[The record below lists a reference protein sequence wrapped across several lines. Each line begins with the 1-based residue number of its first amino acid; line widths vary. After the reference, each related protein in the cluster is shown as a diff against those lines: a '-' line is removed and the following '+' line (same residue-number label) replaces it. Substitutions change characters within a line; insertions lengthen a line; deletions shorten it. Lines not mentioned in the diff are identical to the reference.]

1 MRIFLMRKI
10 YLLAGMLLSLH
21 SQSQSLIQGTIKPGP
36 GPNEVEVWLKP
47 NFSNNT
53 QYLFQIGLPVAWPAS
68 ASPQPTALTVT
79 LDPGFVAAFGN
90 NYSPVTINPIAQNT
104 GGTEK
109 YFNIVL
115 IRGGAGASD
124 PQNWSAGVEF
134 KVLTA
139 AFDPA
144 GSPSAQVKLA
154 DYQDGGSD
162 GQGNFYT
169 QSGNSDYYVSS
180 NSVGNF
186 YASAGQSTV
195 GGNALEGYT
204 QTIAIV
210 PSSAC
215 IAPSGPTVTNITT
228 TSAAISWNAVGG
240 VAGYE
245 YIIST
250 NATPPSSGTATTGT
264 SYAATGL
271 TAGTAY
277 YAHVR
282 SDCGSGNFSAWVST
296 GFTTVCPAPAAPTI
310 TNITATTA
318 DIDWTALSGV
328 AGYEYAIT
336 TNAAPP
342 ASGTATTGTQY
353 NATGLTPGTPYYA
366 HLRSSCGGSFSAW
379 VTVSFTTATPTCTP
393 PSAPTVSNVSNSTAD
408 ISWNAVSGVLGYE
421 YEVSTS
427 STPPASGTA
436 TTNTSFSATGLISGT
451 TYYAHVRSDC
461 GGGNFSAWVS
471 SSFSTLCPA
480 TSVPVVN
487 NISSGSAAI
496 NWTAVSG
503 GVTGYEYALNTNAEP
518 PASGAFTSSTN
529 YNGTGLTA
537 GTPYY
542 FHVRT
547 ACSAG
552 NFSAWVTVSF
562 TTDCPETGAPTVSN
576 ITPSSAAITWAAVSG
591 VSGYEYAV
599 TTSSTEPASG
609 TATTGTSVNATG
621 LTPGTTYYVYIR
633 SSCSAGIFSEWSSGS
648 FTTSY
653 PPCVAPASLA
663 VTNIS
668 SNADINWS
676 AVSGAA
682 GYEYAITTSSAAPA
696 SGTAITVN
704 SYQAT
709 GLQSSTQYYVHVRT
723 NCGPGGFSPWV
734 SKAFTTPCLAPV
746 LTATVNGNAGVI
758 QWNAVHGVM
767 NFEYA
772 LTTYL
777 AAPLSGT
784 STSDTVHTV
793 SNLLPGT
800 TYYFHVRSQCGA
812 GGISEWA
819 TILFHTAGIEVYP
832 NPVRN
837 TITINLYGVSGG
849 NGQLSLY
856 DAAGKLVRKIVLT
869 NNTTTMDMRGL
880 AAGVYMM
887 TYNDGK
893 NKYRVRVVKR

>member
-21 SQSQSLIQGTIKPGP
+21 SQSQSLIQGTIQSGP
-36 GPNEVEVWLKP
+36 GPNEIEVWLKP

-53 QYLFQIGLPVAWPAS
+53 QYLFQVGLPVAWPAS

-90 NYSPVTINPIAQNT
+90 NYSVTVNPIAQNT
-104 GGTEK
+104 TGTER

-139 AFDPA
+139 AFSPA

-180 NSVGNF
+180 NSAGNF
-186 YASAGQSTV
+186 YASSGQSTV
-195 GGNALEGYT
+195 GGNASAGYA
-204 QTIAIV
+204 QTISSI
-210 PSSAC
+210 PSSSCAAAS
-215 IAPSGPTVTNITT
+215 APVVNNITGTGADISWNTVSGAVGYEYAVT
-228 TSAAISWNAVGG
+228 TSATAA
-240 VAGYE
+240 
-245 YIIST
+245 
-250 NATPPSSGTATTGT
+250 SSGTATTGT
-264 SYAATGL
+264 SYTATGL
-271 TAGTAY
+271 SAGTQY

-282 SDCGSGNFSAWVST
+282 SDCGGGSFSAWVST
-296 GFTTVCPAPAAPTI
+296 AFTTVCPAPAAPTV
-310 TNITATTA
+310 TNITATAA
-318 DIDWTALSGV
+318 DINWNAVSGV
-328 AGYEYAIT
+328 SGYEYAVT
-336 TNAAPP
+336 TNATPP
-342 ASGTATTGTQY
+342 VSGTATTGTSY
-353 NATGLTPGTPYYA
+353 NGTGLTPATQYYA
-366 HLRSSCGGSFSAW
+366 HLRSSCGGSFSTW
-379 VTVSFTTATPTCTP
+379 VTVSFTTGIATCNP
-393 PSAPTVSNVSNSTAD
+393 PSAPVVSNISNTTAD

-421 YEVSTS
+421 YEVGTS
-427 STPPASGTA
+427 STAPASGTA

-451 TYYAHVRSDC
+451 TYYVHVRSNC
-461 GGGNFSAWVS
+461 GSGSFSPWMT
-471 SSFSTLCPA
+471 SSFNTLCPA
-480 TSVPVVN
+480 TDTPVVSN
-487 NISSGSAAI
+487 TSSGSAEI

-503 GVTGYEYALNTNAEP
+503 GVTGYEYALNTNAGP
-518 PASGAFTSSTN
+518 PASGGLTSSTN
-529 YNGTGLTA
+529 YNATGLVS
-537 GTPYY
+537 GTTYY
-542 FHVRT
+542 FHLRT
-547 ACSAG
+547 ACTAG
-552 NFSAWVTVSF
+552 NFSAWATVSF
-562 TTDCPETGAPTVSN
+562 TTDCPATGAPAVTN
-576 ITPSSAAITWAAVSG
+576 ISTTGATISWGAVSG
-591 VSGYEYAV
+591 VTGYEYAV
-599 TTSSTEPASG
+599 TISSTAPASG
-609 TATTGTSVNATG
+609 TATTGTSVNASG
-621 LTPGTTYYVYIR
+621 LTPGTAYYVYVR
-633 SSCSAGIFSEWSSGS
+633 SSCSAGIFSGWSSAP

-653 PPCVAPASLA
+653 PPCLAPANLA
-663 VTNIS
+663 VTNIGDS
-668 SNADINWS
+668 ANINWS

-682 GYEYAITTSSAAPA
+682 GYEIAVTTSATAPS
-696 SGTAITVN
+696 SGTAITGN
-704 SYQAT
+704 SYRAT

-746 LTATVNGNAGVI
+746 LATTVNGNAGVI

-767 NFEYA
+767 NYEYA

-777 AAPLSGT
+777 APPLSGT

-800 TYYFHVRSQCGA
+800 TYYFHVRTQCGA

-849 NGQLSLY
+849 NGQMSLY

-869 NNTTTMDMRGL
+869 NNTTAMDMRGL

-893 NKYRVRVVKR
+893 NKYMVRVVKR